1 MLRLSRIAILVL
13 TIVLW
18 VAAIL
23 VFPTLLPINFPKYK
37 CLGVIIHTDY
47 LVHVVLFVLLVISLR
62 LMGIKIFNIGVFIL
76 LLLASILAEVWQLYI
91 PHRTFNISDLISNII
106 GVLIGYGVAGGI
118 RRRIKD
124 NG

>member
-1 MLRLSRIAILVL
+1 
-13 TIVLW
+13 VLW